1 MYHFAICEDER
12 DCLSYLA
19 VQIIEAFKGCG
30 ESIKLDQY
38 SEGRNLI
45 DAVMQG
51 KSYDVLFLDIVMPD
65 MDGFEICRKIRTWE
79 SDTLVVFISSNE
91 ELVFQ
96 SFEVQPFTFL
106 RKNKIHTE
114 IVVTAKEIQRKLK
127 QKNID
132 KVTIVEERSG
142 KLHILP
148 VKDTLY
154 VEAQLRCCRIRLKE
168 EELIVRSHF
177 SSLEKQL
184 NPCGFIKVHRS
195 YLVNY
200 RYIYRI
206 ENQEI
211 LLDGGIRLPISRGRI
226 GDVKM
231 EFMIWN
237 RR

>member
-1 MYHFAICEDER
+1 MYHFAICEDEKE
-12 DCLSYLA
+12 CLNYLA
-19 VQIIEAFKGCG
+19 VQIIEAFKECG
-30 ESIKLDQY
+30 ETIALDQY
-38 SEGRNLI
+38 SGGRNLI

-51 KSYDVLFLDIVMPD
+51 RNYDVLFLDIVMPD

-96 SFEVQPFTFL
+96 SFEVQPFNFL
-106 RKNKIHTE
+106 RKNKINTE
-114 IVVTAKEIQRKLK
+114 IGITAKEIQRKLK
-127 QKNID
+127 QKSID
-132 KVTIVEERSG
+132 KVTIIEERSG

-148 VKDTLY
+148 LKETLY

-168 EELIVRSHF
+168 EEIIVRSHF

-184 NPCGFIKVHRS
+184 ISCGFIKVHRS

-211 LLDGGIRLPISRGRI
+211 LLDGGIRVPISRDRI